1 MKGVQPAPH
10 GQRWGF
16 GNRAVAPHYAL
27 SWPPPPPKVPLPAVA
42 DGACA
47 WADGSWAVSDGAWSD
62 GASAVAD
69 GSAAVADGSLA
80 DGVPNVIKDAQ

>member
-1 MKGVQPAPH
+1 MKGVQPASH
-10 GQRWGF
+10 GQTGRG
-16 GNRAVAPHYAL
+16 GVLEIGL
-27 SWPPPPPKVPLPAVA
+27 SHPITRYRGPPPPPKVPLPAVA

-69 GSAAVADGSLA
+69 GSLA